1 MKVLMFGWEFPPH
14 ISGGL
19 GTACAGLTRALEKEH
34 VEVLF
39 TVPKLYGG
47 EKAEATS
54 FINASEI
61 PILQKL
67 SSSKTGISGNS
78 ESYNESGSYNETEKT
93 SRINVTTMQ
102 EGKLKRIE
110 VASFL
115 SPYTTALETESSFD
129 LEQWNYSF
137 EQKEDRT
144 IPANLRRSE
153 RPYPMLSEKRA
164 VCVKEPYAFSGT
176 YGSTLLEEVERYA
189 QAGAEIARQ
198 YSFDVIHAHDWMTYL
213 AGIAAKKIS
222 GKPLVVHVH
231 ATEIDR
237 AGQHID
243 PRVFAIEKEGMRQA
257 DKVVTV
263 SYWTKNIALTHYEVE
278 EEKIEVV
285 HNGITPKIHTGTN
298 SFSPPLGSQII
309 TFLGRITHQK
319 GPMYFVEA
327 ARRVLEQF
335 PDAQFVVAGSGDQLP
350 MMIER
355 IAQVRLSGHFH
366 FTGFL
371 TAEDIDRVWSMSHVY
386 VMPSVSEPF
395 GIAPLEAI
403 QAGVPVII
411 SNQAGVSEVMP
422 HAIKVDFWNSE
433 SLAEA
438 ICNLLRFK
446 SLANTLKKNGAEQVK
461 TITWDKAAKKL
472 TTLYYELSTKHE
484 KQEKPDLLLP
494 GSSAQKAEGVPF
506 L

>member
-19 GTACAGLTRALEKEH
+19 GTACAGLTQALEKEN

-39 TVPKLYGG
+39 VVPKLHGG
-47 EKAEATS
+47 EKADRTT
-54 FINASEI
+54 FINASVI
-61 PILQKL
+61 PILQKKL
-67 SSSKTGISGNS
+67 SASKTGVFDSSKSFSEKEKSSG
-78 ESYNESGSYNETEKT
+78 
-93 SRINVTTMQ
+93 INITANP
-102 EGKLKRIE
+102 ERKLTCIE
-110 VASFL
+110 VTSSL
-115 SPYTTALETESSFD
+115 SPYITASETQSSFG

-137 EQKEDRT
+137 KENADRT
-144 IPANLRRSE
+144 IPAGRQTSQRSDSNLIQE
-153 RPYPMLSEKRA
+153 RVGY
-164 VCVKEPYAFSGT
+164 VKEPYAFSGT
-176 YGSTLLEEVERYA
+176 YGSKLLEEVERYA
-189 QAGAEIARQ
+189 QVGAEIARQ
-198 YSFDVIHAHDWMTYL
+198 YSFDVIHAHDWMTYM

-222 GKPLVVHVH
+222 GKPLIVHVH

-237 AGQHID
+237 SGQHVD
-243 PRVFAIEKEGMRQA
+243 PRVFAIEKEGMSQA

-263 SYWTKNIALTHYEVE
+263 SHWTKNIALKHYQVAEQ
-278 EEKIEVV
+278 KIEVV
-285 HNGITPKIHTGTN
+285 HNGITPKKDAESN
-298 SFSPPLGSQII
+298 SFAPPLGSHIV

-355 IAQVRLSGHFH
+355 IAQVRLSMHFH

-371 TAEDIDRVWSMSHVY
+371 NGQDIDRVWSMSNVY

-395 GIAPLEAI
+395 GIVPLEAI

-433 SLAEA
+433 ALAEA
-438 ICNLLRFK
+438 ICSLLRFK
-446 SLANTLKKNGAEQVK
+446 SLANTLKKNGAEQIK
-461 TITWDKAAKKL
+461 SITWDKAAKKL

-484 KQEKPDLLLP
+484 KQEKSGSLLS
-494 GSSAQKAEGVPF
+494 GSSTQKATHA
-506 L
+506 